1 MSSPSRPP
9 EGVSPTAQ
17 RTGRTPTLEILA
29 GSLLIGTAAWFA
41 IARLSTPPQNR
52 RTQVSEKPH
61 RDGERAQR
69 SDRRLKA
76 SAFVPLSVLAFLWPY
91 TEEFLEGASQITG
104 VDVETYLPA
113 VDGILTVLIIVIAV
127 ASKAKVRWWW
137 AVVGLAVTVGLGI
150 WSVLTRQTPSLPR
163 DLLLSVC
170 YTFAFAAVIM
180 AVLEVRFAPGRRR
193 RAKLAP
199 PDAADEVARAKV
211 TWRRFRVALP
221 LLFGMFAAFF
231 ASTMWEHLIEPENC
245 IARCQAQDL
254 SEQVWGHVGVHQEYF
269 AQASQIIPL
278 LLIAVGVEARFFDQ
292 LRRGAMERAL
302 ILITV
307 ITLCVGE
314 MLAISGITSETLH
327 PWHEYTAF
335 VVTAQ
340 ACSIA
345 LVTLLWALA
354 RSGRAPT
361 GVKWP
366 PMRRARR
373 TSLR

>member
-1 MSSPSRPP
+1 MW
-9 EGVSPTAQ
+9 
-17 RTGRTPTLEILA
+17 EILA
-29 GSLLIGTAAWFA
+29 GTLLIGAAAWFA
-41 IARLSTPPQNR
+41 IARLWTPPPYR
-52 RTQVSEKPH
+52 RTQVPKKQH
-61 RDGERAQR
+61 RDKGRAQR
-69 SDRRLKA
+69 SERTPKA
-76 SAFVPLSVLAFLWPY
+76 GAFVPLFVLAFLWPY
-91 TEEFLEGASQITG
+91 TEEFLEGASEIAQ
-104 VDVETYLPA
+104 VEVEKYLPA
-113 VDGILTVLIIVIAV
+113 VDGILTALIIIIAV

-137 AVVGLAVTVGLGI
+137 AIIGLAVTVGLGI
-150 WSVLTRQTPSLPR
+150 WSVLTREAPSLPR
-163 DLLLSVC
+163 DLFFSIC
-170 YTFAFAAVIM
+170 YTFAFTAVIM
-180 AVLEVRFAPGRRR
+180 AVLEVRFAPGRRK

-199 PDAADEVARAKV
+199 LDATEEVAEAKV

-231 ASTMWEHLIEPENC
+231 ASTMWEHLIEPLNC
-245 IARCQAQDL
+245 VANCQAQD
-254 SEQVWGHVGVHQEYF
+254 SSKKIWDHVGVHQEYF

-292 LRRGAMERAL
+292 LRRGAMERTL

-314 MLAISGITSETLH
+314 MLAISAITSETLH

-345 LVTLLWALA
+345 LVTLLWARA

-361 GVKWP
+361 GVMASDEAGTDESAVRP
-366 PMRRARR
+366 
-373 TSLR
+373 